1 MKTRQIN
8 LPTTLESMNFE
19 ELTKGVKNKLYR
31 FALRITG
38 DNAEAEDV
46 VQEVF
51 IKTWQRLEELPNIQ
65 NAEAWCM
72 TLTKNLSL
80 DKLRSKHRRTEEI
93 GEVLQ
98 LTDYNSTPYET
109 LAGNDMISRIRDW
122 MKELPEKQR
131 LVMHL
136 RDIEDKTY
144 EEISI
149 ILDMPMPQVKV
160 NLHRARTAIRE
171 RILETE
177 VNN

>member
-1 MKTRQIN
+1 
-8 LPTTLESMNFE
+8 MNFE
-19 ELTKGVKNKLYR
+19 ALTKSVKNKLYR

-51 IKTWQRLEELPNIQ
+51 IKVWHRLDELPNIQ

-80 DKLRSKHRRTEEI
+80 DKIKSKHRKTEEI

-98 LTDYNSTPYET
+98 ITDAQSTPYEAT
-109 LAGNDMISRIRDW
+109 ASTDMVNTIQKW
-122 MKELPEKQR
+122 MANLPEKQR

-136 RDIEDKTY
+136 RDIEDMSY
-144 EEISI
+144 EEIATT
-149 ILDMPMPQVKV
+149 LGMPMPQVKV
-160 NLHRARTAIRE
+160 NLHRARTAIKE
-171 RILETE
+171 RILDMDKT
-177 VNN
+177 

>member
-1 MKTRQIN
+1 
-8 LPTTLESMNFE
+8 MNFE
-19 ELTKGVKNKLYR
+19 ALTKSVKNKLYR
-31 FALRITG
+31 FALRITQ

-51 IKTWQRLEELPNIQ
+51 IKAWQRQAELPNIQ

-72 TLTKNLSL
+72 TITKNLSL

-93 GEVLQ
+93 GEILQ
-98 LTDYNSTPYET
+98 IKDSESTPYES
-109 LAGNDMISRIRDW
+109 LAGNDTIDRIRNWIND
-122 MKELPEKQR
+122 LPEKQR

-144 EEISI
+144 EEISS
-149 ILDMPMPQVKV
+149 ILEMPMPQVKV

-171 RILETE
+171 RILKS
-177 VNN
+177 

>member
-1 MKTRQIN
+1 
-8 LPTTLESMNFE
+8 MNFE
-19 ELTKGVKNKLYR
+19 ALTKGVKNKLYR

-51 IKTWQRLEELPNIQ
+51 IKVWHRLNDLPNIQ

-72 TLTKNLSL
+72 TLTKNLAL

-93 GEVLQ
+93 GEILQ
-98 LTDYNSTPYET
+98 LSDSESTPYEKAEEKDMVAKIKNWMT
-109 LAGNDMISRIRDW
+109 L
-122 MKELPEKQR
+122 LPEKQC

-136 RDIEDKTY
+136 RDIEEMSY
-144 EEISI
+144 EEISTA
-149 ILDMPMPQVKV
+149 LEMPMPQVKV

-177 VNN
+177 I

>member
-1 MKTRQIN
+1 MI
-8 LPTTLESMNFE
+8 FE

-51 IKTWQRLEELPNIQ
+51 IKAWQRLNDLPNIQ

-72 TLTKNLSL
+72 TVTKNLAL
-80 DKLRSKHRRTEEI
+80 DRLRSKHRKTEEI
-93 GEVLQ
+93 GEILQ
-98 LTDYNSTPYET
+98 LTDCNSTPYET
-109 LAGNDMISRIRDW
+109 DMVQKIRNW
-122 MKELPEKQR
+122 MKDLPEKQQ

-144 EEISI
+144 DEIAT
-149 ILDMPMPQVKV
+149 ILEMPMPQVKV

-177 VNN
+177 

>member
-1 MKTRQIN
+1 MI
-8 LPTTLESMNFE
+8 FE

-51 IKTWQRLEELPNIQ
+51 IKAWQRLNDLPNIQ

-72 TLTKNLSL
+72 TVTKNLAL

-93 GEVLQ
+93 GEILQ

-109 LAGNDMISRIRDW
+109 VAGNDMIQKIRFW
-122 MKELPEKQR
+122 MKDLPEKQQ

-144 EEISI
+144 DEIAV
-149 ILDMPMPQVKV
+149 ILEMPMPQVKV
-160 NLHRARTAIRE
+160 NLHRARTTIRE
-171 RILETE
+171 RILNTA
-177 VNN
+177 

>member
-1 MKTRQIN
+1 
-8 LPTTLESMNFE
+8 MNFE

-51 IKTWQRLEELPNIQ
+51 IKVWHRLNELPNIQ
-65 NAEAWCM
+65 NTEAWCM

-93 GEVLQ
+93 GEILQ
-98 LTDYNSTPYET
+98 ISDSESTPYES
-109 LAGNDMISRIRDW
+109 LAGKDMVDKIRHW
-122 MKELPEKQR
+122 MKLLPEKQQ

-144 EEISI
+144 EEISL

-171 RILETE
+171 RILAID
-177 VNN
+177 